1 MAKCRVLTKSFINNA
16 IREEGE
22 IVEFEG
28 KLGSNLEL
36 VQEEDAQAKPTKKWK
51 KGAEAEPTETAD
63 AE

>member
-1 MAKCRVLTKSFINNA
+1 MAKCRVLAKSFINNA

-28 KLGSNLEL
+28 KLGENLEL
-36 VQEEDAQAKPTKKWK
+36 VEEEEAQAKPAKKWK
-51 KGAEAEPTETAD
+51 KGAEAEPVETAD